1 MPRRGFSL
9 SDNNPETGIDLRPVG
24 LVQGDLAANL
34 CRDGGALPMAGGPFA
49 FTACEMFVAGPDG
62 VAIYFSALGD
72 LAGWAEQQDPATAR
86 AIPAKLG
93 LLSRPRPD
101 FAGLALDRPRLMG
114 IVNVTPDSF
123 SDGGDFFDSD
133 AAISHGRKLVAAGAD
148 LLDIGGESTRPGSE
162 PTSPD
167 AELARVLPVIAG
179 LADCGVPLSIDTR
192 RGMVMDAALTRGVS
206 VVNDITALGDDP
218 DAPGIV
224 ARHGASVILMHMLGR
239 PRDMQVEPRYGHAP
253 YEIMKF
259 FKDRV
264 AVCELAGVSRDQITV
279 DPGIGFGKND
289 DHNLKI
295 LAEAAIFHGLGCALV
310 IGASRKS
317 FIGRVAGVDDAKS
330 RLAGSLAAAGLGA
343 GQGAQILRVHDVAET
358 RQALAILDRAFIGA
372 ERIK

>member
-9 SDNNPETGIDLRPVG
+9 PDNSPETGIDLRPVG

-34 CRDGGALPMAGGPFA
+34 CHDGGALPLAGGPFA
-49 FTACEMFVAGPDG
+49 FTACEMFVAGTEG
-62 VAIYFSALGD
+62 VAIYFAALGD
-72 LAGWAEQQDPATAR
+72 FTGWAEQQDPATAR
-86 AIPAKLG
+86 VISAKLD

-101 FAGLALDRPRLMG
+101 FAGMALVRPRLMG

-133 AAISHGRKLVAAGAD
+133 TAISHGRELVAAGAD

-179 LADCGVPLSIDTR
+179 LAGCGVPLSIDTR

-224 ARHGASVILMHMLGR
+224 ARHGGSVILMHMLGR
-239 PRDMQVEPRYGHAP
+239 PRDMQAEPRYGHAP
-253 YEIMKF
+253 YEIMQF

-264 AVCELAGVSRDQITV
+264 AVCEQAGVPRDRIAV

-295 LAEAAIFHGLGCALV
+295 LAEAAIFHGLGCAVV

-317 FIGRVAGVDDAKS
+317 FIGRVADVDDAKS
-330 RLAGSLAAAGLGA
+330 RLAGSLAAAALAA

-358 RQALAILDRAFIGA
+358 RQALSILDGAFIG
-372 ERIK
+372 R